1 MRKVLLSCW
10 NICFLFAV
18 CVPCFGAEVKKLDFD
33 WRFYLGQAQNAQAV
47 DCPDGDWRKID
58 LPHDWSIEDLDAEK
72 LKKEVD
78 LQTDDT
84 GWRFQKG
91 DDPAWKQPD
100 FDDSGWEKVTPD
112 TWEEHSNYQENP
124 AFGWYRRT
132 VVIEKSMAGRNL
144 KIAVGWMDDAD
155 ETYFDGVLI
164 GKTGKMPPEPISDK
178 KQIRIYPIPAQL
190 ATTGEH
196 VIAVRVYDMG
206 GDGGLYETP
215 SQRQI
220 SGPFDSWSDS
230 SNSGAYTLSGTGWYR
245 KHFTVPAEWKDKR
258 VLVQFDGVFMNAD
271 VWLNGT
277 HLGRHPYGYTSFVL
291 DLTDHLK
298 TGNNVLAVEVKNIQ
312 PTCRWYSGSG
322 IYRHVWLK
330 AFAPI
335 HIANWGTAVVTP
347 KVSLDMA
354 EVRVRTTIENTTGKR
369 QEVVLETVIVGPDGR
384 KSEQMQSVNR
394 ISERQP
400 YKYEQV
406 FRIVL
411 PRLWSPDSPSLY
423 KAVSTLKMG
432 DEVLDECQTVFGIR
446 SLEFD
451 AKKGF
456 LLNGEPTALKGACM
470 HHDNGPLGAAAYD
483 RAEERKVELMKSAG
497 YNAIRCA
504 HNPPSPAFL
513 DACDRLGMLVI
524 DEAFDYWNMY
534 KRSNDYHGDFPQ
546 WWQKDIESMVLRD
559 RNHPSV
565 IMWSIGNEITEQ
577 YQDLGAKTARELA
590 DHVRSLDSTR
600 PVTAAL
606 CRFGTADT
614 DWLDRDPYAA
624 ALDVPGYNYKMEEF
638 RSDHKRHPD
647 RILYMSESM
656 GSQAFEYWSLVEDL
670 EYVIGDFV
678 WTGMDYLG
686 EAAIGWLAFDRTIS
700 YPWTAAYCGD
710 LDLCGFRRP
719 ASYYRNVLW
728 GDGGVYAF
736 VQNPDPNS
744 IFGAPYKSW
753 WGYPDVHMSWTWPGH
768 EGKGVN
774 VEVYSQCQRVRLLV
788 NGKDL
793 GVKPVSRATEYKAVW
808 KDVIY
813 EPGTLQAIGYDG
825 VSESAQWTLRTV
837 GKPEA
842 IRLWADRQVIAA
854 DGQDLSYVTI
864 EVVDSQGLRIPDAKL
879 PITLELD
886 GAATLI
892 GFGSGNP
899 KTAES
904 FQAPCRNTFEGRC
917 LAIIKASNKPG
928 TITVKAT
935 GSGLKADSL
944 EIQVK

>member
-1 MRKVLLSCW
+1 MFYRKV
-10 NICFLFAV
+10 FLKIYIALIFVFIVSRA
-18 CVPCFGAEVKKLDFD
+18 FGSEIQKLDFD
-33 WRFYLGQAQNAQAV
+33 WRFHLGAAEGAEQTGF
-47 DCPDGDWRKID
+47 DDSGWRKID

-72 LKKEVD
+72 LKKEVY
-78 LQTDDT
+78 LRLDDM

-91 DDPAWKQPD
+91 DDPAWKQPG

-112 TWEEHSNYQENP
+112 IWEKHSNYQENP

-132 VVIEKSMAGRNL
+132 VVIEKSIAGRNL
-144 KIAVGWMDDAD
+144 KIAVGWVDDAD

-164 GKTGKMPPEPISDK
+164 GKTGKMPPEPISNK
-178 KQIRIYPIPAQL
+178 KLMRIYPIPVEL

-206 GDGGLYETP
+206 GDGGLVETP
-215 SQRQI
+215 LERQI
-220 SGPFDSWSDS
+220 SGPFDSWSEGGKS
-230 SNSGAYTLSGTGWYR
+230 EAYTRGGVGWYR

-258 VLVQFDGVFMNAD
+258 VLVQFDGVYMDAD
-271 VWLNGT
+271 VWLNGK
-277 HLGRHPYGYTSFVL
+277 HLGQHSYGYTSFAL

-298 TGNNVLAVEVKNIQ
+298 TENNVLAVEVKNIQ
-312 PTCRWYSGSG
+312 PSSRWYAGSG

-369 QEVVLETVIVGPDGR
+369 QEVVLETVIVGPDGK

-394 ISERQP
+394 ISEREP

-432 DEVLDECQTVFGIR
+432 DEVLDESQTVFGIR

-451 AKKGF
+451 VKKGF
-456 LLNGEPTALKGACM
+456 LLNGKPTVLKGACM

-524 DEAFDYWNMY
+524 DEAFDYWNTF
-534 KRSNDYHGDFPQ
+534 KRMKHGDFPLR
-546 WWQKDIESMVLRD
+546 WRKDIESMVLMG

-565 IMWSIGNEITEQ
+565 IMWSIGNEISEQ
-577 YQDLGAKTARELA
+577 HQDLGAKTARELA
-590 DHVRSLDSTR
+590 DHVRSLDTTR
-600 PVTAAL
+600 PVTAAM
-606 CRFGTADT
+606 CQFGMDT
-614 DWLDRDPYAA
+614 DWLNREPFSA
-624 ALDVPGYNYKMEEF
+624 ALDVPGYNYRLEDF

-647 RILYMSESM
+647 RVMYMSESM

-686 EAAIGWLAFDRTIS
+686 ESGVGWAALFDPAIR
-700 YPWTAAYCGD
+700 YPWTLPYCGD

-719 ASYYRNVLW
+719 ASYYRDVLW
-728 GDGGVYAF
+728 GNDGVYAF

-744 IFGAPYKSW
+744 IFGMPYKST
-753 WGYPDVHMSWTWPGH
+753 WGYPDVHMSWTWPGQ

-774 VEVYSQCQRVRLLV
+774 VEVYSRCPRVRLLV

-793 GVKPVSRATEYKAVW
+793 GVKPVSRSTQYKAVW

-842 IRLWADRQVIAA
+842 IRLWADRQIIAA

-899 KTAES
+899 KTTES
-904 FQAPCRNTFEGRC
+904 FQTPCRNTFEGRC

-928 TITVKAT
+928 TITVKAA
-935 GSGLKADSL
+935 GSGLNSDSL